1 MGIPLSKDL
10 HENCWVSGFFS
21 TRAKLLATGAAAL
34 GRQIDS
40 VVKRHCSRTPETRCD
55 AAHRRFHAA
64 LQRELRAELIA
75 GTRMPTA

>member
-40 VVKRHCSRTPETRCD
+40 VVKLHCN
-55 AAHRRFHAA
+55 
-64 LQRELRAELIA
+64 
-75 GTRMPTA
+75 RMERPT